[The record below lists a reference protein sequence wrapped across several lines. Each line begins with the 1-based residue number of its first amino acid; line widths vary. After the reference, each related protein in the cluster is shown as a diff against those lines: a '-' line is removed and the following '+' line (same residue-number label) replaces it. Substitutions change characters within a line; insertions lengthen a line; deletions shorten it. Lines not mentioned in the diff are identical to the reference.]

1 MGINW
6 RPVHNLDWNKLTFL
20 AIVNGFSFWT
30 CFQYFFKN
38 PSDNF
43 KLIFSKDS
51 TLDDTEG
58 TEISELMGEEEG
70 AEGSG
75 DLPSSMNVP
84 LKHTTSYLIPLQ
96 RIAMLE
102 QHKKH

>member
-1 MGINW
+1 MNIHC
-6 RPVHNLDWNKLTFL
+6 PVHNLDWNKLTFL
-20 AIVNGFSFWT
+20 AKVNGFSFWT

-38 PSDNF
+38 PFDNF
-43 KLIFSKDS
+43 KLIFSEDS

-84 LKHTTSYLIPLQ
+84 LTHTTSYLIPLQ